1 MHNGMLERLTD
12 ESGRHMQHGHHA
24 EHPHDAAALTQFAQA
39 VPPSLEWAQLTQL
52 ATALAQVSAAFLV
65 QELPDGPVV
74 MNACGVSADQQAAA
88 VALCA
93 EVAADAVLNGCLL
106 DASANPA
113 WAAHPL
119 VRSLSH
125 VRFCLVLPVPSSG
138 KQNRA
143 WLALLDAAPRS
154 PNDLA
159 SILPGLQA
167 LAIHAGHLQDLF
179 RQQQQSVHLTQG
191 REERLGK
198 ALHESESRL
207 NLTEQTAGV
216 GSWSVNITTGL
227 VQHSDE
233 YGSILGLASG
243 EMVDDLAAMVQ
254 RYTPEW
260 RKGIRQRLERCAQT
274 GEAFDEEIQV
284 QVPGMSPK
292 WVRTVGNAVRD
303 ADGKILRIQGAVQD
317 ISAQKQA
324 QQETLRLAMRLTTTL
339 ASITEA
345 FVTLDRQCCFTYLN
359 QESERLLQKTTA
371 ELLGE
376 EVWHDFNAG
385 LAQRLRG
392 QLGVALQTNRRVEL
406 EEYFP
411 SLSKWLE
418 VRAYPFAEG
427 LAVYF
432 RDVTERRRA
441 QEQLMLLETSVARL
455 NDIVAIAEA
464 GVGPDDE
471 PRMVFVN
478 DAFEKQTG
486 YSRTEVLGQ
495 SPRILLELDPAMFK
509 LLELA
514 KVLKETRQART
525 ELMVQRKNGASF
537 WIELEVVSVQASAE
551 EVTHWVAV
559 GRDITQRKNAEDMIR
574 HLAFYDPLT
583 DLPNR
588 QLLLDRLQKALS
600 QSARTGQ
607 HGALMFID
615 LDNFKVLNDT
625 LGHHIGD
632 QLLQQVAQ
640 RLEKSVRK
648 TDTVARLGG
657 DEFVVMVDDLS
668 TDPGAA
674 ASKSRA
680 LSEKVLNVLREPFQI
695 AGHQHFATPSIGV
708 TSFSGE
714 QSDVSELLKQAD
726 LAMYQAKGLGRNT
739 LCYFDPDMQAT
750 VSANAAVGVAL
761 RVGLREKQFV
771 VHYQPQ
777 VDRQGVITGVEALVR
792 WQHPEKGLIMPADF
806 IPVAEDTGLILPLGM
821 WVLETACEQLATWA
835 DRPQTANLSIA
846 VNVSVYQFRH
856 PNFVDMVMA
865 AIKRTGIRPH
875 RLKLELTESLLADR
889 MEITIQKMGM
899 LKGLGVTLSLDDF
912 GVGYSSLSCL
922 KRLPLDQ
929 LKIDR
934 GFVADVLTDPNDAA
948 ISRAIIALA
957 QSLSL
962 QVVAEGVETHEQRDF
977 LAYQG
982 CDQFQ
987 GHLFAPALPIETL
1000 DAFLRNPSSALLV
1013 AG

>member
-1 MHNGMLERLTD
+1 
-12 ESGRHMQHGHHA
+12 MQHGDVA
-24 EHPHDAAALTQFAQA
+24 ELFYEAAPSVKPTAAAT
-39 VPPSLEWAQLTQL
+39 PGLEWAQLTQL
-52 ATALAQVSAAFLV
+52 AIHLAQVSAALLV
-65 QELPDGPVV
+65 QAVPGGPVV
-74 MNACGVSADQQAAA
+74 MDSSGLTANEQVAAL
-88 VALCA
+88 ALCTGLVEDA
-93 EVAADAVLNGCLL
+93 ELNGCLL
-106 DASANPA
+106 DAAAHPK

-119 VRSLSH
+119 VASLPCI
-125 VRFCLVLPVPSSG
+125 RFCLALPLPSRGEQDNS
-138 KQNRA
+138 
-143 WLALLDAAPRS
+143 WLVLLDTAPRKEHE
-154 PNDLA
+154 LA
-159 SILPGLQA
+159 ACLPGLKV
-167 LAIHAGHLQDLF
+167 LAGHARHLQDLVHK
-179 RQQQQSVHLTQG
+179 QQRSAHLTQG
-191 REERLGK
+191 REERLGM

-216 GSWSVNITTGL
+216 GSWSADISTGKL
-227 VQHSDE
+227 LHSEE
-233 YGSILGLASG
+233 YSSVLGLQPG
-243 EMVDDLAAMVQ
+243 ETVDDLAGMVQ
-254 RYTPEW
+254 RYRPEW
-260 RKGIRQRLERCAQT
+260 RNGIRQRLERCAQT
-274 GEAFDEEIQV
+274 GETFDEEIQV

-303 ADGKILRIQGAVQD
+303 ADGRILRIQGAVQD
-317 ISAQKQA
+317 ISAQMQA

-359 QESERLLQKTTA
+359 EESERLLQRTTA
-371 ELLGE
+371 ELLGQE
-376 EVWHDFNAG
+376 IWHEFG
-385 LAQRLRG
+385 TTLEKRLREE
-392 QLGVALQTNRRVEL
+392 LGLALQTNRRIEL
-406 EEYFP
+406 EAFFP
-411 SLSKWLE
+411 TLGTWLE

-432 RDVTERRRA
+432 RDVTERRRS
-441 QEQLMLLETSVARL
+441 QEHLMLLETSVARL

-464 GVGPDDE
+464 GTGPDDE

-486 YSRTEVLGQ
+486 YSREEVLGQ
-495 SPRILLELDPAMFK
+495 NPRILLELDPAMSQ
-509 LLELA
+509 LLEMAQGLQ
-514 KVLKETRQART
+514 ETRHART
-525 ELMVQRKNGASF
+525 ELMVHRKNGASF

-559 GRDITQRKNAEDMIR
+559 GRDITQRKTAEDMIR

-600 QSARTGQ
+600 QSTRTGQ
-607 HGALMFID
+607 YGALMFID
-615 LDNFKVLNDT
+615 LDNFKILNDT

-632 QLLQQVAQ
+632 KLLQQVAQ
-640 RLEKSVRK
+640 RLTKSVRK

-668 TDPGAA
+668 TDPDTA

-708 TSFSGE
+708 TTFSGT
-714 QSDVSELLKQAD
+714 QNDVSELLKQAD
-726 LAMYQAKGLGRNT
+726 LAMYQAKGSGRNT
-739 LCYFDPDMQAT
+739 LCYFDPEMHAA
-750 VSANAAVGVAL
+750 VSANAAVGIAL
-761 RVGLREKQFV
+761 RVALREKQFV
-771 VHYQPQ
+771 VYYQPQ
-777 VDRQGVITGVEALVR
+777 VDREGVITGVEALVR
-792 WQHPEKGLIMPADF
+792 WQHPEKGLTGPGEF

-821 WVLETACEQLATWA
+821 WVLETACEQLAAWA
-835 DRPQTANLSIA
+835 NSPQTAHLSIA
-846 VNVSVYQFRH
+846 VNVSVVQFRH
-856 PNFVDMVMA
+856 PTFVDMVMA
-865 AIKRTGIRPH
+865 AIKRTGIRAQ

-899 LKGLGVTLSLDDF
+899 LKDLGVTLSLDDF

-929 LKIDR
+929 LKIDK

-948 ISRAIIALA
+948 ISRAIISLA
-957 QSLSL
+957 QSLGL
-962 QVVAEGVETHEQRDF
+962 QVVAEGVETNEQRDF
-977 LAYQG
+977 LVSQG

-987 GHLFAPALPIETL
+987 GFLFAPAMPIATL
-1000 DAFLRNPSSALLV
+1000 EAFLFDPSSNMVV